1 MTHTIPIDPQ
11 QAAPL
16 GDVRLSPDALVAM
29 LVDAYEAGRANR
41 PLDDASRF
49 ATTPR
54 VARAGGGRR
63 G

>member
-1 MTHTIPIDPQ
+1 MSEAIPPGLR
-11 QAAPL
+11 AVPPA
-16 GDVRLSPDALVAM
+16 GDIRLAPDALVAM
-29 LVDAYEAGRANR
+29 LVDAYAAGRASR
-41 PLDDASRF
+41 LFDDAGRA